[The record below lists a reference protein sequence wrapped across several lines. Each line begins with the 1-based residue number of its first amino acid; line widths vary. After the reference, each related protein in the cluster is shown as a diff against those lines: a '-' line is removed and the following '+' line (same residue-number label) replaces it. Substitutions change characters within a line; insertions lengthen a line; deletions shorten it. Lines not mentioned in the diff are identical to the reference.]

1 MIAVS
6 WPFSFEH
13 PQWLWL
19 LAAIP
24 PLAAVSM
31 HWLRGIELPRRIAA
45 VVLRC
50 LVIAALAAALAGIEW
65 VHRNKNVAVM
75 FVLDE
80 SQSIPAQL
88 AEKAQAYI
96 RTVVRNGNPENRVG
110 AVGFAAD
117 ADVSVI
123 PSRAMF
129 DIVSFSTGVN
139 RDRTDIAAGLRLA
152 MAAFP
157 PGFARRIVLLSDGN
171 QNSGQISEALDTAAA
186 NHIPVDVIPL
196 EYKHGNE
203 IMFDRIVVPSQA
215 GEDVRVPLRM
225 ILRSRAPT
233 DAEIELYHNGQ
244 RVPLANSRVHLSGG
258 MRPDPFVESM
268 ELRRGGVHVFEAHV
282 RPVQP
287 GHDTVVE
294 NNKATAFTFVQA
306 EGRVLLLSGAVA
318 DDQAL
323 ADALRREKIL
333 LEHAGVEEMG
343 TALDLVRLQD
353 YGVVILANVPADAF
367 TDEQHK
373 ALAGYVRDG
382 GGLIMTGGDSSFGA
396 GGWIGKPVE
405 EVSPVSFEIRH
416 KRQMPRG
423 ALAIVMHSCELD
435 NGNYWGQ
442 QVATAAV
449 NSLSSLDYCGVVAYT
464 WSHNGANW
472 EVPMDTLKDKPGV
485 IAKIKKMQIGDM
497 PSFGP
502 TMDMAVKELMDLKD
516 AAQRHIIIISDG
528 DPSPPSDACIQRM
541 IDNNIT
547 ASSVG
552 IGYGVHV
559 MEQTLR
565 DVARKTNGRF
575 YPVKNPNDLPRIF
588 IKEARTV
595 KRALI
600 ENKPFQPSMVDPSDE
615 LISGL
620 GGLPPLG
627 GLVLTERKP
636 DSLVPVIRQGRQ
648 DGQKV
653 EDPVLAHWNF
663 EMGKMAVFTSGQWPR
678 WGADWAGWDRFS
690 KFWGQTVRWAMRSGE
705 TGRFEVIPRLEGDRG
720 RVVIEA
726 LNKDAS
732 YLNFLRISGTVT
744 DPQMDRQPLELVQTG
759 PGRYEADFKVKNHG
773 NYLVN
778 MHYAGPDNKA
788 GVIRSGLS
796 IAYSPEFREL
806 DTNHQL
812 LRNAASR
819 TGGEL
824 LAMDPILDRVFE
836 RPLPP
841 AEARRP
847 MWRWLVAWVLLPLFL
862 LDVATR
868 RLASTLAM
876 SFFVEVTVFVVA
888 LGTLGT
894 LHRPTASLLTAFIIA
909 ELVGWAV
916 RWRYIL
922 PSLGYLTA
930 TVTGLSHAG
939 RRGAESMAQ
948 LKTRRDQVREKLETT
963 TESAP
968 AAPPTIP
975 LEPAVDPGRRFEAG
989 EATEGGASDLGDALG
1004 GAKADADKPDQ
1015 PRGPKKPA
1023 APKDTGSG
1031 DLAARLRQAKSR
1043 ARDSMKERTEDQD

>member
-6 WPFSFEH
+6 WPFSFDH

-24 PLAAVSM
+24 PLAAVSL
-31 HWLRGIELPRRIAA
+31 HLLRGIELPRRIAA
-45 VVLRC
+45 VALRC
-50 LVIAALAAALAGIEW
+50 LVIVALAAALAGVEW
-65 VHRNKNVAVM
+65 VHRNEHIAVM
-75 FVLDE
+75 FVLDS
-80 SQSIPAQL
+80 SQSIPAVL
-88 AEKAQAYI
+88 GDKAREYI
-96 RTVVRNGNPENRVG
+96 RQVVRKGNPDNRVG
-110 AVGFAAD
+110 AVACGAD
-117 ADVSVI
+117 ADVTVI
-123 PSRAMF
+123 PSRAGF
-129 DIVSFSTGVN
+129 DIVSFATGVN
-139 RDRTDIAAGLRLA
+139 PDRTDLSEGMRLA

-186 NHIPVDVIPL
+186 NRIPVDVVPL
-196 EYKHGNE
+196 EYRHGNE

-225 ILRSRAPT
+225 ILRSRTPT
-233 DAEIELYHNGQ
+233 EAEIDLYHNGQ
-244 RVPLANSRVHLSGG
+244 RVPLVNSRVQLSGD
-258 MRPDPFVESM
+258 MKRDPFTEAL
-268 ELRRGGVHVFEAHV
+268 ELRTGGVHVCEAHV
-282 RPVQP
+282 RPVER

-306 EGRVLLLSGAVA
+306 EGKVLLLSGVTA
-318 DDQAL
+318 DDEVL
-323 ADALRREKIL
+323 ADALQREKIL
-333 LEHAGVEEMG
+333 LQHASVDELGA
-343 TALDLVRLQD
+343 ALDLVRLQD
-353 YGVVILANVPADAF
+353 YSVVILANVPADTF

-382 GGLIMTGGDSSFGA
+382 GGLIMTGGDNSFGA

-442 QVATAAV
+442 QVAMAAV
-449 NSLSSLDYCGVVAYT
+449 NTLSSLDYCGVVAYT
-464 WSHNGANW
+464 WSRNGANW
-472 EVPMDTLKDKPGV
+472 EVPMDTLKDKPAV
-485 IAKIKKMQIGDM
+485 IAKIKQMQIGDM
-497 PSFGP
+497 PSFAP
-502 TMDMAVKELMDLKD
+502 TMDMAVKELTDLKD

-541 IDNNIT
+541 VDNNIT
-547 ASSVG
+547 ASTVG

-559 MEQTLR
+559 MDQTLK
-565 DVARKTNGRF
+565 DIARKTGGKF
-575 YPVKNPNDLPRIF
+575 YAVKNPSDLPRIF
-588 IKEARTV
+588 VKEARTV

-600 ENKPFQPSMVDPSDE
+600 ENKPFQPFMVNPSDE
-615 LISGL
+615 LIAGL
-620 GGLPPLG
+620 GGLPGLG

-636 DSLVPVIRQGRQ
+636 DSLVPVMRQGLQ

-678 WGADWAGWDRFS
+678 WGADWAAWDRFS

-705 TGRFEVIPRLEGDRG
+705 TGKFDVITRLDGEKG

-732 YLNFLRISGTVT
+732 YLNFLRIAGTVT

-806 DTNHQL
+806 GTNRAL
-812 LRNAASR
+812 LREAAER
-819 TGGEL
+819 TGGQL
-824 LAMDPILDRVFE
+824 LEMNAVRDRIFE

-847 MWRWLVAWVLLPLFL
+847 MWRWLVGWVLLPLFL

-876 SFFVEVTVFVVA
+876 SFFVEATVFVVA
-888 LGTLGT
+888 LGTLGSI
-894 LHRPTASLLTAFIIA
+894 HRPAASVLTALIIA

-916 RWRYIL
+916 RWQFIV
-922 PSLGYLTA
+922 PSLFYLTA
-930 TVTGLSHAG
+930 TVTGLSRAG
-939 RRGAESMAQ
+939 QRGAEAMAQ
-948 LKTRRDQVREKLETT
+948 LKTRRDQVREKLESTPD
-963 TESAP
+963 SP
-968 AAPPTIP
+968 AASPPPIP
-975 LEPAVDPGRRFEAG
+975 LEPAADPGRRFEAG
-989 EATEGGASDLGDALG
+989 EASDGAAADLGQALG
-1004 GAKADADKPDQ
+1004 GAKAEGGKPTQ
-1015 PRGPKKPA
+1015 ARPTKPA
-1023 APKDTGSG
+1023 PPKGAGTGDVAS
-1031 DLAARLRQAKSR
+1031 RLRQAKSR
-1043 ARDSMKERTEDQD
+1043 ARDSIKERTDDQE